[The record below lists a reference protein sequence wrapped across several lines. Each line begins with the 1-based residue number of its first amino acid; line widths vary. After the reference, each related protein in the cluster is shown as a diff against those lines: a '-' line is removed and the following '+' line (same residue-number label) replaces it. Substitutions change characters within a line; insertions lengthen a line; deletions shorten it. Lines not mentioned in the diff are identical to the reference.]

1 MAVFRS
7 LLRADDF
14 SNLHRS
20 YHKSKNN
27 QHLLSAQV
35 EPGIMLSTPWV
46 NCVPTLP
53 PGEYECKY
61 RAGPPSQ
68 HSPTPPLAT
77 MILPPQHSSNNE
89 HTPIPEGWRFLY
101 SKLTLLWSVSCH
113 PGTPP
118 NPSPPP
124 GLVLLESISI
134 ALKYLHLAPPTVSLT
149 HTCICTQVCA
159 HTVPHLQSY
168 TSSESGA
175 ICLEVICGKMQSNI
189 DNRS

>member
-14 SNLHRS
+14 SNLYRS

-53 PGEYECKY
+53 SGEYECKY

-77 MILPPQHSSNNE
+77 MILPP
-89 HTPIPEGWRFLY
+89 
-101 SKLTLLWSVSCH
+101 
-113 PGTPP
+113 
-118 NPSPPP
+118 
-124 GLVLLESISI
+124 
-134 ALKYLHLAPPTVSLT
+134 
-149 HTCICTQVCA
+149 
-159 HTVPHLQSY
+159 
-168 TSSESGA
+168 
-175 ICLEVICGKMQSNI
+175 
-189 DNRS
+189 